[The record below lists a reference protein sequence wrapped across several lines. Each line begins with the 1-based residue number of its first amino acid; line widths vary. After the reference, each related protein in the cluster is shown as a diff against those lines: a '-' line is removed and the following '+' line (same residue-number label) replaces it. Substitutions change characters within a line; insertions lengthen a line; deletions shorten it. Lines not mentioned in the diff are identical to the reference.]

1 MSARH
6 SCCGAP
12 AHRAAAG
19 PRRAHRWQR
28 QQPSPPLLPQLP
40 WACSCGRQ
48 DATSRV
54 RDQAALWHVNTRT
67 CCMQFESVV
76 TFRSSSTDWKPEPAI
91 SQSSEW
97 HLLQL
102 PQVQETQAAAAEK
115 ESLLEAGALH
125 FIQQRVA
132 HARRQGGR
140 QLLRTLSLLHSM
152 AVSCEHLKPL
162 VPGQRCIPGPMT
174 PAPQGSSH
182 QAQCSCMRGFAAA
195 LTAEVT
201 KMSDSSSAV
210 HRRAAARGP
219 GSARLI
225 VRDRGGAYCDAS
237 NSTPADGRGS
247 KGRSERRGLPQG
259 KQPAA
264 ARQLAP
270 GACRHDSML
279 HRATKSGRHSCHRA
293 GHASCSS
300 PAQVRGYG
308 WRLATGAC
316 LIPPQTLQSPPLASS
331 RRWTPPPGGLQWS
344 ATSVA

>member
-1 MSARH
+1 MACQYTH
-6 SCCGAP
+6 
-12 AHRAAAG
+12 
-19 PRRAHRWQR
+19 
-28 QQPSPPLLPQLP
+28 LLH
-40 WACSCGRQ
+40 ASI
-48 DATSRV
+48 
-54 RDQAALWHVNTRT
+54 
-67 CCMQFESVV
+67 V

-102 PQVQETQAAAAEK
+102 PQVQETHAAAAEK
-115 ESLLEAGALH
+115 EGLLEAGALH

-132 HARRQGGR
+132 QARRQGGR

-162 VPGQRCIPGPMT
+162 VPGQRCIPGLMT

-195 LTAEVT
+195 LTAAVT

-270 GACRHDSML
+270 GACRHDNML
-279 HRATKSGRHSCHRA
+279 HRATKSGRHQLPPCWPCKLQQPSTSTWARLEVSNWSLPDPSTDSAVTTPCQLPAMDATAWWPAVECNQR
-293 GHASCSS
+293 GVKGRGKQAS
-300 PAQVRGYG
+300 
-308 WRLATGAC
+308 
-316 LIPPQTLQSPPLASS
+316 
-331 RRWTPPPGGLQWS
+331 
-344 ATSVA
+344 